1 MGLVGGEYHELSIKM
16 IDIYIKQ
23 NIFQFRLDKTLVSI
37 RHKWRKI
44 LLNILIWALCQ
55 YQSTAA

>member
-1 MGLVGGEYHELSIKM
+1 MGLVEGEYHELSIKM

-44 LLNILIWALCQ
+44 LLNILI
-55 YQSTAA
+55 